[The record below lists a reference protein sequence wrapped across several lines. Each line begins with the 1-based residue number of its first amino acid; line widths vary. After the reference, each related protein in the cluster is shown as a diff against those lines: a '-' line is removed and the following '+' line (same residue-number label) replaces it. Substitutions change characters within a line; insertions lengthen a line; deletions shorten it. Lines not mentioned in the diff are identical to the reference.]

1 MLAMPAAE
9 TDLVYY
15 EQPLSERMRSF
26 LRLEYLFGRAQF
38 QLAGTDQFSS
48 RATIETIIDIL
59 ALIGRSD
66 LRKELIKELE
76 RHATTLD
83 GLSRNPRVDVE
94 RLDSILVRLR
104 TLLAE
109 LRSSDTAPGQE
120 LRHNELLGAVRQRS
134 SIPAGTCDFD
144 LPAYHYWLR
153 GTPEERSADL
163 HRWLGRFETLREAIT
178 LCLNLVR
185 DSAAATHETAPAG
198 FFQRTLDTN
207 QPYQMLRVALSA
219 DAPWFPEIS
228 AGKHRFTIRF
238 MHAASPENRAV
249 QAEEDVGFRLLCCV
263 L

>member
-1 MLAMPAAE
+1 MLAAPAAD

-15 EQPLSERMRSF
+15 EQPLSERMRAF
-26 LRLEYLFGRAQF
+26 LRLEYLFGRARCQVK
-38 QLAGTDQFSS
+38 GTDAFSS
-48 RATIETIIDIL
+48 RATVETIIDIL

-66 LRKELIKELE
+66 LKKELIKELE
-76 RHATTLD
+76 RHAGTLE
-83 GLSRNPRVDVE
+83 GLSRNPRVDVQ
-94 RLDSILVRLR
+94 RLDMILSRLR
-104 TLLAE
+104 ALLAD
-109 LRSSDTAPGQE
+109 LRASDSAPGQE

-153 GTPEERSADL
+153 GSPEERSADL
-163 HRWLGRFETLREAIT
+163 HRWLGRFDSLREAIT
-178 LCLNLVR
+178 LCLGLVR
-185 DSAAATHETAPAG
+185 DSATGTRELAPSG

-207 QPYQMLRVALSA
+207 QPYQMLRVALAA

-238 MHAASPENRAV
+238 MHAASPETRAV
-249 QAEEDVGFRLLCCV
+249 QADEDVGFKLLCCV